1 MNNIVEL
8 VLINL
13 EKVGIGVVIFL
24 GAYLANI
31 GLGAWKNVTIEG
43 YEFDWKLIGRS
54 ALKFLVIGICIGLLS
69 CVVSV
74 LPAYVTYI
82 GITIEQEVLDTI
94 DSLVIIGAFMTATI
108 RYIADAINK
117 VKVILGVSTTE

>member
-1 MNNIVEL
+1 MNEILN
-8 VLINL
+8 LILMNL

-24 GAYLANI
+24 GAYIANMC
-31 GLGAWKNVTIEG
+31 LGMWKNVKIEG
-43 YEFDWKLIGRS
+43 YDFDWKLIGQS
-54 ALKFLVIGICIGLLS
+54 VLKFVVLGVGIGVLS

-74 LPAYVTYI
+74 IPAYATYV
-82 GITIEQEVLDTI
+82 GITIEPSVLETI
-94 DSLVIIGAFMTATI
+94 DALVIVGAFMAATI

>member
-82 GITIEQEVLDTI
+82 GITIEQEVI
-94 DSLVIIGAFMTATI
+94 MTYI
-108 RYIADAINK
+108 SRYH
-117 VKVILGVSTTE
+117 S